1 MYDIITKPSKYEK
14 IPNNQVHA
22 FLLSRLPNKYS
33 ERAHTPG
40 NHCLFTYGSQ
50 NIDYERNR
58 GSFIFSSLDE
68 PVEDLIV
75 SLRMNEMFR
84 LGKYQCKLY
93 DIREIDL
100 PDTSLGNVLL
110 RGRILLSVGDRSRTI
125 RKKEEAELWLGNIT
139 ENKLKEIG
147 INERLDFNLLRIRD
161 TKLYYKKQQ
170 NEDDNGHLP
179 AADVVMNVSG
189 SQEALD
195 TFLKFGA
202 GQNTGTGAGMM
213 WEV

>member
-1 MYDIITKPSKYEK
+1 MYDIITKPDTYEK

-22 FLLSRLPNKYS
+22 FLLSRLPNQYS

-40 NHCLFTYGSQ
+40 NHCLFTFGSQ

-68 PVEDLIV
+68 TVEDLIV

-93 DIREIDL
+93 DIREIEL

-110 RGRILLSVGDRSRTI
+110 KGRILLSVGDRSRTI
-125 RKKEEAELWLGNIT
+125 REKEEAELWLGNIA
-139 ENKLKEIG
+139 ENKLTEIG
-147 INERLDFNLLRIRD
+147 IEERLEFDVLRIRD
-161 TKLYYKKQQ
+161 TKMYYKKTL
-170 NEDDNGHLP
+170 NENDNGHLP

-189 SQEALD
+189 SQKALD